1 MTAMGPSVLRHE
13 LRAGAYCDSIVLL
26 KLQKAL
32 AALPGV
38 LDASAVMATD
48 TNLALLAA
56 NGLKPDELGDPAPD
70 DLLVVVRAEAD
81 DAAAAALRQVDAL
94 LAHRTGDGGDEEDF
108 RPRSLATALRVLPQA
123 RWVLIS
129 VPGRFAARA
138 AREALGRDRH
148 VFLFSDNVPLAEEVA
163 LKQEAAS
170 RGLLVLGPDCGTA
183 IVAGVGLGFA
193 NRARRGGVGMV
204 AASGTGLQAVA
215 SRLHALGAG
224 VSQALG
230 TGGRDLSQEV
240 GGTTARQALDLL
252 ARDPETHVIVLI
264 AKPPS
269 PSVIPLVLA
278 AARATGKPVVVCF
291 LGYSP
296 PVHRFDN
303 LFFSLTLTEAA
314 ELAAQLDTGSTE
326 LPAVG
331 GAGQGLPHGAEPPQ
345 RAPGGKDRRQD
356 PRPSGERSPRVETPG
371 YPVAPLPGRS
381 EGGSPAPYLRG
392 LFSGGTLAYEAVLGL
407 APALGPLHSNLHG
420 DFTLPLAELH
430 RSQGHTVLDLG
441 DDAFTVGRLHPMIDQ
456 DLRLRRFRQEAA
468 DPEVGLILLDLV
480 LGDAG
485 HPDPASEWARTI
497 AEARAARPVEV
508 VAMVVGTDL
517 DPQGLEAQVGALE
530 AAGAIVFT
538 DPARAVAY
546 VGDRLGGVAPPALP
560 AVDIEALAGPFAA
573 VNVGLESFH
582 ASLRDQGGEAVHVEW
597 RPPAGGDERLLSI
610 LDRLRR

>member
-26 KLQKAL
+26 KLQKSL

-56 NGLKPDELGDPAPD
+56 NGLKPEGLGDPAPD
-70 DLLVVVRAEAD
+70 DLLVVVRAGAE
-81 DAAAAALRQVDAL
+81 DAAVEALRQVDAL
-94 LAHRTGDGGDEEDF
+94 LTQRTGDGGDEEDF
-108 RPRSLATALRVLPQA
+108 RPRSLASALRALPQA

-148 VFLFSDNVPLAEEVA
+148 VFLFSDNVPLAAEVA

-193 NRARRGGVGMV
+193 NRVRRGGVGLV

-252 ARDPETHVIVLI
+252 ARDPDTRVIVLV

-269 PSVIPLVLA
+269 PSVIPLVLS
-278 AARATGKPVVVCF
+278 AARATNKPVVVCF

-296 PVHRFDN
+296 PARQMGN
-303 LFFSLTLTEAA
+303 LHFSLHLTEAA
-314 ELAAQLDTGSTE
+314 EIASQLDSGSASAPPPGST
-326 LPAVG
+326 
-331 GAGQGLPHGAEPPQ
+331 AEPPR
-345 RAPGGKDRRQD
+345 RAPGGKDLRQD
-356 PRPSGERSPRVETPG
+356 PRPSGDR
-371 YPVAPLPGRS
+371 PLVQSLPPS
-381 EGGSPAPYLRG
+381 APYLRG

-407 APALGPLHSNLHG
+407 APALGPLYSNLHG
-420 DFTLPLAELH
+420 DFTLPLADLH
-430 RSQGHTVLDLG
+430 RGQGHTVLDLG

-485 HPDPASEWARTI
+485 HPDPASEWARAI
-497 AEARAARPVEV
+497 AEARAARAVEV

-517 DPQGLEAQVGALE
+517 DPQDLDAQAAALE
-530 AAGAIVFT
+530 AAGARVFL
-538 DPARAVAY
+538 DPAAAIAYAGDRFRAAVA
-546 VGDRLGGVAPPALP
+546 PSPLP
-560 AVDIEALAGPFAA
+560 AVAAEALAAPFAA

-597 RPPAGGDERLLSI
+597 RPPAGGDERLLAI
-610 LDRLRR
+610 LDRLKRKIA

>member
-129 VPGRFAARA
+129 VPGRFAALA

-193 NRARRGGVGMV
+193 NRARRGSVGLV

-224 VSQALG
+224 VSQVLG
-230 TGGRDLSQEV
+230 TGGRDLSEEV

-252 ARDPETHVIVLI
+252 ARDPETQVIVLI

-303 LFFSLTLTEAA
+303 LFFSLNLTEAA

-331 GAGQGLPHGAEPPQ
+331 GAGQGLPHGAEPPR

-356 PRPSGERSPRVETPG
+356 PRPSEEPAG
-371 YPVAPLPGRS
+371 YF
-381 EGGSPAPYLRG
+381 LRG
-392 LFSGGTLAYEAVLGL
+392 LFCGGTLAYEAVLGL